1 MDGGP
6 EPVLG
11 LDPWGRHDG
20 ISGPVVH
27 CFGGLALDLPAG
39 TYGGSSAVAERDP
52 ATAPEFGR
60 AGANLDIS
68 VFGCVA
74 GSSPAV
80 PPMATTDFDLGTPHP
95 VSGMSP
101 SAHRRSAKRG
111 PRKAHLIR
119 DTPNRKAASSESGR
133 IVYSR
138 AESTNGAER
147 RHDSRPGWRR
157 YCFAGRAGR
166 VEPSRGGGA
175 VIAQLTGRVDALGDG
190 TCVLDVNGVGYLV
203 HASSRTLAAL
213 PQPPASAKVLVE
225 THVREDA
232 ILLYGFADS
241 AERDWFR
248 LLTTVQGVGGR
259 VALSVLSALS
269 PRDLIGAIAAG
280 DKASLTRAPG
290 VGARLAVR
298 LLTELRDKAGAMP
311 SSPGIAMPASRTM
324 GPADDAI
331 SALVN
336 LGYRR
341 TEVQPVVTKVAERL
355 GDGANLDTL
364 IRESLRDLAKRT
376 LG

>member
-1 MDGGP
+1 M
-6 EPVLG
+6 
-11 LDPWGRHDG
+11 
-20 ISGPVVH
+20 
-27 CFGGLALDLPAG
+27 
-39 TYGGSSAVAERDP
+39 
-52 ATAPEFGR
+52 
-60 AGANLDIS
+60 
-68 VFGCVA
+68 
-74 GSSPAV
+74 
-80 PPMATTDFDLGTPHP
+80 
-95 VSGMSP
+95 
-101 SAHRRSAKRG
+101 
-111 PRKAHLIR
+111 
-119 DTPNRKAASSESGR
+119 
-133 IVYSR
+133 
-138 AESTNGAER
+138 
-147 RHDSRPGWRR
+147 
-157 YCFAGRAGR
+157 
-166 VEPSRGGGA
+166 
-175 VIAQLTGRVDALGDG
+175 IAQLIGRVDALGDG

-341 TEVQPVVTKVAERL
+341 AEVQPVVTKVAERL